1 MDPMLVQ
8 YILFILAA
16 LIIIGAVVALN
27 RWIYRHDKTSSGVL
41 DTWVELDTKRPE
53 AREDLSPSP
62 ALDDEEE
69 EEVELHTRARQN
81 GHHAESQK
89 PQI

>member
-1 MDPMLVQ
+1 MDSMLVP

-16 LIIIGAVVALN
+16 LIIIWGVVVLN
-27 RWIYRHDKTSSGVL
+27 KRLSRHTRPDARSL
-41 DTWVELDTKRPE
+41 QTWVELDTKQPD
-53 AREDLSPSP
+53 AREDLSP

-69 EEVELHTRARQN
+69 EEAELHTRARQN
-81 GHHAESQK
+81 GHHAESQR